1 MMKKLLFVCLF
12 LSATFRISAQLDTV
26 FWFVAPEVAQQHGD
40 RPIVFRFATLANPA
54 TITISQ
60 PANPLFPTQVL
71 NLAANSAQ
79 TLDLTPWIDIVENKP
94 ANTTLNYGFKI
105 SATANITAYYEVNPT
120 CACNPDIFS
129 LKGRNSVGTSF
140 ITPFQNFLSNASYA
154 RSAFNIVATQNNT
167 TITIIPTQNI
177 VGHAAN
183 VPFTIVL
190 NKGQTYSAENV
201 STAAGQHLGGSAIV
215 SDKPI
220 AVTLSDDTAQGTPYG
235 GCADLMGDQL
245 IPTTII
251 GSEYIAIK
259 GYLNGPDKLYI
270 VAATNGTQITIDG
283 AVVGTINAT
292 QTYVHTLS
300 APTAYI
306 QTSQP
311 AYVLH
316 QSGFGCEV
324 GEAILPPIVCTGSN
338 VVPFVRSTNE
348 FFALNILVPS
358 GGENSFVLN
367 GNPALINPASF
378 NFVPGT
384 ANTWKYAQVDAS
396 AFVTALQNSRLENT
410 IEKFHLGLIHGG
422 ASSGCRF
429 GYFSD
434 FASYRYE
441 IQMDG
446 QSYCTGDD
454 INFST
459 TQLPGATYQWTGPN
473 GYSATGVSVTIP
485 NAQLANAGQ
494 YIISGNLPNSC
505 ELLPD
510 SVLITIVE
518 LPQAPQIFTNGPV
531 CAEDSLLFWNQV
543 AAPLAFSWL
552 DATGNPLPAN
562 DTVVFYPAT
571 VGSMTVSL
579 TATIGGCVSPST
591 SATIDVISLP
601 VVTYTGP
608 LDVCGNQV
616 NFSATAMPDPQDP
629 IAQYAWTTSP
639 TNTPLGTGQSLA
651 NIAAIGAPS
660 VLNDFVVTA
669 TSDLGC
675 IDQDTFTV
683 HFHAVPSVDFT
694 WTDLCD
700 GASIDFINGSSWI
713 GNPDATDLQHYT
725 MTYGD
730 GTTGTD
736 PNATHVYPAA
746 GSYMVSL
753 VSETDFG
760 CTDFMAMPVLVGS
773 IPETSITIDDGCGLI
788 HLNADINLGNI
799 ALDSLLWSVPGQF
812 SNTEQS
818 ASFFLNT
825 AGNYSGT
832 LTLHTSNDCVFT
844 EPFDLIVIPSIEFD
858 DLVIPNVITADKD
871 GINDEIQID
880 PLFAVCNEYT
890 MEIVNRWGN
899 SVFTL
904 TNGSA
909 AFNGDDAGG
918 KALLPGVY
926 FYVFKCEDGMKQGN
940 ITIVR

>member
-1 MMKKLLFVCLF
+1 MKKLFIVCLF
-12 LSATFRISAQLDTV
+12 LSATFQISAQLDTV

-79 TLDLTPWIDIVENKP
+79 TLDLTLWIDIVENKP
-94 ANTTLNYGFKI
+94 ANTVLNYGFKI

-129 LKGRNSVGTSF
+129 LKGKNSVGTSF
-140 ITPFQNFLSNASYA
+140 LTPFQNFLNNASYA
-154 RSAFNIVATQNNT
+154 RSAFNIVATQDNT
-167 TITIIPTQNI
+167 TITIVPTQNI

-245 IPTTII
+245 IPTSII

-300 APTAYI
+300 TPTAYI
-306 QTSQP
+306 QTSEP

-348 FFALNILVPS
+348 FFALNILVPA

-384 ANTWKYAQVDAS
+384 GNAWMYAQVDAS

-410 IEKFHLGLIHGG
+410 VEKFHLGLIHGG

-441 IQMDG
+441 IQMNG

-454 INFST
+454 INFTT

-473 GYSATGVSVTIP
+473 GYSAAGLTVTIP
-485 NAQLANAGQ
+485 DAQLVNAGQ
-494 YIISGNLPNSC
+494 YIISGNLPDAC

-510 SVLITIVE
+510 TVLITIVE
-518 LPQAPQIFTNGPV
+518 LPQAPQVFTNGPV
-531 CAEDSLLFWNQV
+531 CAQDSLLFWNQV
-543 AAPLAFSWL
+543 AAPLAFSWF
-552 DATGNPLPAN
+552 DAAGNALPAN
-562 DTVVFYPAT
+562 DTIVFYPAT
-571 VGSMTVSL
+571 AGSMTLSL
-579 TATIGGCVSPST
+579 TSTIGGCVSPPT
-591 SATIDVISLP
+591 SATIDVFSLP
-601 VVTYTGP
+601 TVTYTGP

-616 NFSATAMPDPQDP
+616 NFSATAVPDPQDP
-629 IAQYAWTTSP
+629 VAQYAWTMSP
-639 TNTPLGTGQSLA
+639 SNLPLGTGQSLA
-651 NIAAIGAPS
+651 NVTASGTPS
-660 VLNDFVVTA
+660 VSNDFVVTA
-669 TSDLGC
+669 TSALGC
-675 IDQDTFTV
+675 MDQDTFTV
-683 HFHAVPSVDFT
+683 NFHAIPSVDFT
-694 WTDLCD
+694 WIDLCD
-700 GASIDFINGSSWI
+700 GASIDFTNSSSWTGI
-713 GNPDATDLQHYT
+713 PNASDLQNYS
-725 MTYGD
+725 MTFGD

-736 PNATHVYPAA
+736 PNVTHVYPAP
-746 GSYMVSL
+746 GSYMASL

-760 CTDFMAMPVLVGS
+760 CTDFMATPVLVGT
-773 IPETSITIDDGCGLI
+773 IPETNITIDDGCGLI
-788 HLNADINLGNI
+788 QLNADIVLGNV
-799 ALDSLLWSVPGQF
+799 ALDSLLWVVPGQF
-812 SNTEQS
+812 SNNQQNAE
-818 ASFFLNT
+818 FFLNT
-825 AGNYSGT
+825 AGNYAGT
-832 LTLHTSNDCVFT
+832 LTLYTSNDCIFT
-844 EPFDLIVIPSIEFD
+844 EAFDLIVIPSIGYD
-858 DLVIPNVITADKD
+858 DLIIPNVITANND

-880 PLFAVCNEYT
+880 PLFGVCNEYT
-890 MEIVNRWGN
+890 MDIVNRWGN

-904 TNGSA
+904 SNGSA
-909 AFNGDDAGG
+909 AFKGDDAGG

-926 FYVFKCEDGMKQGN
+926 FYVFKCEEGMKQGN

>member
-1 MMKKLLFVCLF
+1 MKKLIIVCFF
-12 LSATFRISAQLDTV
+12 LCATFQLSAQLDTV

-129 LKGRNSVGTSF
+129 LKGKNSVGTSF
-140 ITPFQNFLSNASYA
+140 ITPFQNFLNNASYA
-154 RSAFNIVATQNNT
+154 RSAFNIVATQDNT

-183 VPFTIVL
+183 VPFNIVL

-201 STAAGQHLGGSAIV
+201 SILAGQHLGGSVII

-245 IPTTII
+245 IPTSII

-300 APTAYI
+300 SPTAYI
-306 QTSQP
+306 QTSEP

-348 FFALNILVPS
+348 FFALNILVPT

-384 ANTWKYAQVDAS
+384 ANTWKYAQIDAS

-410 IEKFHLGLIHGG
+410 VEKFHLGLIHGG

-454 INFST
+454 INFT
-459 TQLPGATYQWTGPN
+459 TNQLPGATYQWTGPN
-473 GYSATGVSVTIP
+473 GYSATGVSVSIP
-485 NAQLANAGQ
+485 DAQLANAGQ
-494 YIISGNLPNSC
+494 YIVSGNLPNSC

-518 LPQAPQIFTNGPV
+518 LPSAPQLFTNGPV
-531 CAEDSLLFWNQV
+531 CADDSLLFWNQV
-543 AAPLAFSWL
+543 NAPLAFTWY
-552 DATGNPLPAN
+552 DEAGNTLAPN
-562 DTVVFYPAT
+562 DTIAFYPAQA
-571 VGSMTVSL
+571 GSVTISL
-579 TATIGGCVSPST
+579 TANVGGCVSAPTST
-591 SATIDVISLP
+591 
-601 VVTYTGP
+601 
-608 LDVCGNQV
+608 
-616 NFSATAMPDPQDP
+616 
-629 IAQYAWTTSP
+629 
-639 TNTPLGTGQSLA
+639 
-651 NIAAIGAPS
+651 
-660 VLNDFVVTA
+660 
-669 TSDLGC
+669 
-675 IDQDTFTV
+675 TV
-683 HFHAVPSVDFT
+683 
-694 WTDLCD
+694 
-700 GASIDFINGSSWI
+700 
-713 GNPDATDLQHYT
+713 
-725 MTYGD
+725 
-730 GTTGTD
+730 
-736 PNATHVYPAA
+736 
-746 GSYMVSL
+746 
-753 VSETDFG
+753 
-760 CTDFMAMPVLVGS
+760 
-773 IPETSITIDDGCGLI
+773 
-788 HLNADINLGNI
+788 
-799 ALDSLLWSVPGQF
+799 
-812 SNTEQS
+812 
-818 ASFFLNT
+818 
-825 AGNYSGT
+825 
-832 LTLHTSNDCVFT
+832 
-844 EPFDLIVIPSIEFD
+844 
-858 DLVIPNVITADKD
+858 
-871 GINDEIQID
+871 
-880 PLFAVCNEYT
+880 
-890 MEIVNRWGN
+890 
-899 SVFTL
+899 
-904 TNGSA
+904 
-909 AFNGDDAGG
+909 
-918 KALLPGVY
+918 
-926 FYVFKCEDGMKQGN
+926 
-940 ITIVR
+940 